1 MPTGLNC
8 VYGLAPT
15 DTVAANVPFKVVSF
29 EPGET
34 VHVIKMLS
42 PTRMTA
48 TPNGLVV
55 KETASLGTGWKS
67 VKPTLLSS
75 ESQGDGTW
83 LNTFTVPK
91 GEGAFFKLA
100 LDVE

>member
-1 MPTGLNC
+1 M
-8 VYGLAPT
+8 
-15 DTVAANVPFKVVSF
+15 SF

-34 VHVIKMLS
+34 EHVVKMLS
-42 PTRMTA
+42 PKQMTA

-91 GEGAFFKLA
+91 GTGSFFKLA
-100 LDVE
+100 LDAE